1 MNSSPDIKIF
11 LIGNKSDLEEH
22 REVQF
27 SEGETLKNNYNLNGF
42 METSAKNGV
51 NTKEL
56 FLQAGVLLYKE
67 HKNYKAVSICYIIKN
82 IILYSQTHILFQ
94 K

>member
-1 MNSSPDIKIF
+1 MHSSPDIKIF
-11 LIGNKSDLEEH
+11 LVGNKSDLEEQ

-27 SEGETLKNNYNLNGF
+27 SEGEELKNRYNLEEF
-42 METSAKNGV
+42 IETSAKNGI

-56 FLQAGVLLYKE
+56 FLKAGVLLFNE
-67 HKNYKAVSICYIIKN
+67 HKKNKAVSLSYIIEN
-82 IILYSQTHILFQ
+82 ITLYRQTKILFQ